1 MECGSIS
8 RDPASESRAVARAL
22 IGGGGCIFIY
32 SSSAR
37 LVSFEIKLI
46 SKEVS
51 RAEPEYMNTY
61 PSISVLATTLS
72 ESIADIERVFSF
84 GPVRPKLDFPR
95 SIFGGK
101 SVRFQE
107 KWYDLYDWVNI
118 KYRKTQCF
126 VSIVGCLGL
135 KISNL
140 YMLQVMFQIINYIL
154 GIIHIL
160 V

>member
-1 MECGSIS
+1 MICIILLLKCGSIS
-8 RDPASESRAVARAL
+8 RDPASES
-22 IGGGGCIFIY
+22 
-32 SSSAR
+32 
-37 LVSFEIKLI
+37 
-46 SKEVS
+46 
-51 RAEPEYMNTY
+51 
-61 PSISVLATTLS
+61 
-72 ESIADIERVFSF
+72 IANIERVFSL

-101 SVRFQE
+101 SVRFVE
-107 KWYDLYDWVNI
+107 NGTIYTTGSNI

-135 KISNL
+135 KVSNL

-154 GIIHIL
+154 GIIHIS